1 MRELKTFNVSLDDL
15 DTLLARLWEE
25 CQDHGCYFSPKPLK
39 NRIEVYKQDDE
50 HSSYPV
56 AEITVVNISD
66 TYDIC
71 KTLFEEKL

>member
-1 MRELKTFNVSLDDL
+1 MRREVQQFNVSLDDL
-15 DTLLARLWEE
+15 DTLLARLWEV

-39 NRIEVYKQDDE
+39 NLIEVYKQDDE
-50 HSSYPV
+50 HSSHLV

-71 KTLFEEKL
+71 NNLFEE

>member
-25 CQDHGCYFSPKPLK
+25 CQDNGCYFSPKPLK
-39 NRIEVYKQDDE
+39 NLIEVYKQDDE
-50 HSSYPV
+50 HSSYLV

-71 KTLFEEKL
+71 KTLFEE